1 MKKKLAGKAWNITK
15 KILSKLPLK
24 FELTTRVLLK
34 IGYEDEVA
42 LLPYLCNRN
51 KISVDIGANWGLDT
65 YHLLKYSKSCIAFEP
80 IPQLAKALNQLK
92 NINGDKMLKQQSVK

>member
-51 KISVDIGANWGLDT
+51 KISVDIGASGDVLLLSLT
-65 YHLLKYSKSCIAFEP
+65 YVQCVA
-80 IPQLAKALNQLK
+80 
-92 NINGDKMLKQQSVK
+92 NIFCVYERVNRLEEVSETR